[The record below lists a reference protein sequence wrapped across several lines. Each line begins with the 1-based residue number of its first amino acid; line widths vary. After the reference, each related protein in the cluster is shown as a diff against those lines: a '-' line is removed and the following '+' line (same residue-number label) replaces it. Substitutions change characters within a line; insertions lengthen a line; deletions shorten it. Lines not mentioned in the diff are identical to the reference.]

1 MGRGRE
7 RWEMKRES
15 IRVVGSKE
23 KMNEKSEE
31 GAEGSDGERV
41 SGKERGKGRGIKR
54 EVGRVAGSNES
65 RKKE

>member
-1 MGRGRE
+1 MGGGRE
-7 RWEMKRES
+7 RWEMKRGS

-23 KMNEKSEE
+23 RRNEKSEE

-41 SGKERGKGRGIKR
+41 SGKERGKGRRIKR
-54 EVGRVAGSNES
+54 EVGRVAGSKES